1 MRLMLEY
8 DWPGNVRELQ
18 HAIERTCAMSSG
30 PVLHTVDLP
39 TQLQDFRAHRREAD
53 GPART
58 EAGGSA
64 GGHGQPPSSP
74 SPIWR
79 GRRSWTPSGS

>member
-1 MRLMLEY
+1 MLAEHFLERVQRETGKAHSFSEDALRLMMEY

-39 TQLQDFRAHRREAD
+39 TQLQDFRAHFRDYGVR
-53 GPART
+53 
-58 EAGGSA
+58 
-64 GGHGQPPSSP
+64 
-74 SPIWR
+74 
-79 GRRSWTPSGS
+79 